1 MTYPA
6 KAIAFDLDAESL
18 ASLRGAFPNCDIEAI
33 EGSSSASL
41 LRYGSPGGAD
51 LLVVAAQ
58 PEWKQTLGLCRELR
72 SQPNQAYTPLVVLV
86 PPAQEALVAALLA
99 AGAHSCLVLPIHS
112 KDLAGALSRALA
124 GNRPG
129 HHTLGL
135 DRAQYPDAWRDE
147 GGEG

>member
-1 MTYPA
+1 MPYPA

-18 ASLRGAFPNCDIEAI
+18 ASLREAFPSCDIEAV
-33 EGSSSASL
+33 EGSNSASL

-51 LLVVAAQ
+51 LLIVAAQ
-58 PEWKQTLGLCRELR
+58 PEWKETLGLCRELR
-72 SQPNQAYTPLVVLV
+72 SQPNQAYTPLLVLV

-99 AGAHSCLVLPIHS
+99 AGAHSCLILPIHT
-112 KDLAGALSRALA
+112 KDLGSVFSRALA

-129 HHTLGL
+129 RHTLGS
-135 DRAQYPDAWRDE
+135 DRAQCPDAWRDE